1 MPVIPAEAGIQ
12 NVLGPGFRRD
22 DDCCGNPD
30 QMSIESEIAPL
41 AESDV
46 DAVAALARE
55 IWHAHYPGIISL
67 AQIEYMLAQ
76 RYDPAVIRAELAQD
90 GVWWF
95 VLQRDG
101 KIVAYM
107 ALQRESAAA
116 LKIDKLY
123 VHPAA
128 QRRGCGGQLL
138 GRAAMLARR
147 EGCSELVLAV
157 NRNNANAIA
166 AYRKHGFTVREAV
179 VKDIGG
185 GFVMDD
191 YVMAKKLNA
200 E

>member
-1 MPVIPAEAGIQ
+1 MSAAG
-12 NVLGPGFRRD
+12 
-22 DDCCGNPD
+22 
-30 QMSIESEIAPL
+30 IAPL
-41 AESDV
+41 AAGDV
-46 DAVAALARE
+46 DAVVALAHE
-55 IWHAHYPGIISL
+55 VWHAHYPDIIGV

-76 RYDPAVIRAELAQD
+76 RYAPAVIRAELARPD
-90 GVWWF
+90 VWWF
-95 VLQRDG
+95 VLRHDA
-101 KIVAYM
+101 KPVAYM
-107 ALQRESAAA
+107 SLQRESAAA

-138 GRAAMLARR
+138 DEAARLARR

-166 AYRKHGFTVREAV
+166 AYRKYGFTVREAV

-191 YVMAKKLNA
+191 YVMAKRI
-200 E
+200 